1 MQKTEFAIFKA
12 LVDDDFSKQN
22 DGTQPRVSK
31 ILVTLL
37 GNPLVVPNK

>member
-1 MQKTEFAIFKA
+1 MKKNDFATFKD
-12 LVDDDFSKQN
+12 LVDDVFSTQN
-22 DGTQPRVSK
+22 DGTQPRVSQ